1 MTRTAWTALAGL
13 LLAATLVAV
22 CLAPA
27 RGTTSRGYQ
36 AFDGPWTS
44 LGSVGYPPESSS
56 GNLGT
61 SHDRPTASSTP
72 QSSPS
77 PATTPRSATPS
88 PRPTRAPR
96 IYFGASATG
105 SASFYAYV
113 PGGAAAAA
121 RLRDAIGPNWRGR
134 RVTVWYGG
142 RHVTVVLSDYE
153 SSLIPGRL
161 IDLNEASFAQLV
173 GPGWYQRG
181 RVTVE
186 VTF

>member
-1 MTRTAWTALAGL
+1 MRTTATFLTG
-13 LLAATLVAV
+13 AALVAILTLL
-22 CLAPA
+22 CLAPV

-105 SASFYAYV
+105 SASFYQYV

-121 RLRDAIGPNWRGR
+121 RLRDAIGPNWRNK

-142 RHVTVVLSDYE
+142 RHVTVVLSDFE
-153 SSLIPGRL
+153 SSLILGRL
-161 IDLNEASFAQLV
+161 IDLNESSFAQLV

-181 RVTVE
+181 RVTVRVE
-186 VTF
+186 W